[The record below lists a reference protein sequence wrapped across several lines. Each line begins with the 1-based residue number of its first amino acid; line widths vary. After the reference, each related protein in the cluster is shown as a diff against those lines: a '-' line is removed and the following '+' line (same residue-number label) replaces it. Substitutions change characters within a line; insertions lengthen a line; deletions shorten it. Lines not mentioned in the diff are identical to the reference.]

1 MVEEVALSHW
11 SLAAWLS
18 GDYHVRSLTC
28 WLLGIDGARTVRAG
42 SRYFKPL
49 HPPSVTGFGVGRE
62 RLAEILDVYAPWGK
76 DMAEE
81 TEKIS
86 KGLVEGVID
95 ALTDKH
101 SQLDLRLRGLTL
113 SLGDS
118 RLSLRVSGDVT
129 VAVHLRD
136 LMEDEKA
143 AHVAANVASI
153 RS

>member
-1 MVEEVALSHW
+1 
-11 SLAAWLS
+11 
-18 GDYHVRSLTC
+18 
-28 WLLGIDGARTVRAG
+28 
-42 SRYFKPL
+42 
-49 HPPSVTGFGVGRE
+49 
-62 RLAEILDVYAPWGK
+62 
-76 DMAEE
+76 MAEE

-129 VAVHLRD
+129 LAVHMRD

-153 RS
+153 GS

>member
-1 MVEEVALSHW
+1 
-11 SLAAWLS
+11 
-18 GDYHVRSLTC
+18 
-28 WLLGIDGARTVRAG
+28 
-42 SRYFKPL
+42 
-49 HPPSVTGFGVGRE
+49 
-62 RLAEILDVYAPWGK
+62 
-76 DMAEE
+76 MAEE

-129 VAVHLRD
+129 LAVHMRD

>member
-1 MVEEVALSHW
+1 MGPPAGEIRSSALRVVI
-11 SLAAWLS
+11 AS
-18 GDYHVRSLTC
+18 GDRLPPWPTRRDAYGPV
-28 WLLGIDGARTVRAG
+28 LGTSSPFIR
-42 SRYFKPL
+42 
-49 HPPSVTGFGVGRE
+49 PPSPVSALAGRDS
-62 RLAEILDVYAPWGK
+62 LKSLDVYAPWGK

-129 VAVHLRD
+129 LAVHMRD
-136 LMEDEKA
+136 LTEDEKA
-143 AHVAANVASI
+143 AHVASNVESI